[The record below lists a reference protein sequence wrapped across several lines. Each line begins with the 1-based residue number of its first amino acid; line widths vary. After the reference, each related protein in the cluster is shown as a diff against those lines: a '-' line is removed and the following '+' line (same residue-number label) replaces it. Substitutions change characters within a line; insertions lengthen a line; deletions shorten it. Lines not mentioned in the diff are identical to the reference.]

1 MENKFNELK
10 TRAVEEIIGET
21 DLDKLLKSGKKLRI
35 KHGIDPTSTDIHLG
49 YTVIYHKLKEFQE
62 LGHKVVFLIGDFT
75 ARFGDPTDKL
85 KTRKMRDKKEVM
97 QISKKYLEQIGKI
110 LDLKKTEIRYNGE
123 WYDKM
128 SAEELLH
135 LMSRFTL
142 DRMLERDMFVE
153 RKKREEEIGLHEPT
167 YPVLQ
172 GYDSVML
179 KSDLAVCGTDQTFN
193 ELQGRKLQKEFGQNP
208 QVVMI
213 MPVLIGLDGTNKM
226 GQSLGNYI
234 GVNEPADI
242 QYGKIMSIPDK
253 LILQYYELAA
263 RTGGRE
269 LAQIKEQYKN
279 INNRRNLKAALA
291 RDIVS
296 IYNGAEASVL
306 AEENFNRVF
315 RNKDLPLNIQEVEI
329 KKGHNRFLSQLLLDL
344 KLVNSKNEAKRLIT
358 QGGVKIDKVKIT
370 DPYASISLYN
380 GMVIQAGKLKFAK
393 IRLN

>member
-179 KSDLAVCGTDQTFN
+179 KSDLTVCGTDQTFN

-213 MPVLIGLDGTNKM
+213 MPVLIGTDGTNKM

-279 INNRRNLKAALA
+279 TNNRRNLKAALA

-296 IYNGAEASVL
+296 MYNGAEASVL

-344 KLVNSKNEAKRLIT
+344 QLVNSKNEAKRLIT